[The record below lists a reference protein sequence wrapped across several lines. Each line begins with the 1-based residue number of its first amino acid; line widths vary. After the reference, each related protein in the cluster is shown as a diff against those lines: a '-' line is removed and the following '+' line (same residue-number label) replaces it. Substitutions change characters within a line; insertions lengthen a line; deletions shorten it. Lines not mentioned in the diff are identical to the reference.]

1 MMLYPLALA
10 AAVLTAQDTA
20 PATVEVDVIQTSPE
34 FAAAMDAGDARKA
47 LVLIEPAVKACVAA
61 NGGDGAAPE
70 QLRPCVMLISMW
82 SLVMGET
89 GRVQEAVTTARR
101 GVAIAATFEEASGM
115 SMVAQFM
122 LGAALERIGR
132 HGEAEPAFVAALA
145 AAEALFP
152 NDPLLA
158 NYLGRRA
165 NNLVMQGRHAEA
177 LPLARRAV
185 EMAGDTV
192 EGAVFRMM
200 EGTALSRLGRLT
212 EAEKTLRIAVAR
224 LDALMGSRAT
234 QSIRAREAL
243 AHCLEQQNRTTE
255 SLALW
260 RETVAMRRAEGDSPD
275 LADSLSG
282 LSVLLVR
289 TGEYR
294 EAEAA
299 AREALAIR
307 LRFFGEA
314 SNFTGLAYNNLGL
327 VLMESGQIEAAA
339 AMYGRSIEVIKA
351 SGVVNI
357 DEMIAILTNLA
368 SVLVRLGE
376 TGQAID
382 VQRQV
387 LGYAERAF
395 GPGHVR
401 AVMARNNLGA
411 ALGGAGH
418 HAEAIALLE
427 KNYAAARALGA
438 EGRQIAAQTAS
449 SLAAFLGREGNASKA
464 RLWFTRADADSRAA
478 FRPDHI
484 HRILLGWSYGN
495 FLIGE
500 GDALPLAR
508 TLLLEAGT
516 HTLARMA
523 SGQGFDA
530 QAQAEMGRL
539 TRVFR
544 DQVRAAWSL
553 AQPPT

>member
-1 MMLYPLALA
+1 MLYPLALA
-10 AAVLTAQDTA
+10 AAALTVQDA
-20 PATVEVDVIQTSPE
+20 EPAAVEVDVLQTSPE
-34 FAAAMDAGDARKA
+34 FDAAMDAGDSRKGLA
-47 LVLIEPAVKACVAA
+47 LIEPEVKACIAG
-61 NGGDGAAPE
+61 NGGDGASPE

-89 GRVQEAVTTARR
+89 GRVQEAVATAKR

-152 NDPLLA
+152 GDPLLA
-158 NYLGRRA
+158 NYIGRRA

-185 EMAGDTV
+185 ALAGDTV

-200 EGTALSRLGRLT
+200 EGTALTRLGQLA
-212 EAEKTLRIAVAR
+212 EAEATLRIAVAR

-243 AHCLEQQNRTTE
+243 AHCLEQQNRATE

-294 EAEAA
+294 EAEVA

-382 VQRQV
+382 VQRQI
-387 LGYAERAF
+387 LDYAERAF
-395 GPGHVR
+395 GPSHVR
-401 AVMARNNLGA
+401 AVMARNNSGA
-411 ALGGAGH
+411 ALGGAGRH
-418 HAEAIALLE
+418 VEAIALLE
-427 KNYAAARALGA
+427 ANYAAAKALGPQ
-438 EGRQIAAQTAS
+438 GMQIAALTAS
-449 SLAAFLGREGNASKA
+449 SLAAFAGREGDVERA
-464 RLWFTRADADSRAA
+464 RRWFVRADADMRAA
-478 FRPDHI
+478 YRPDHVQ
-484 HRILLGWSYGN
+484 RILLGWSYGN

-508 TLLLEAGT
+508 TLLLEAGNQ
-516 HTLARMA
+516 TLARMA

-530 QAQAEMGRL
+530 QAQAEMGRF

-553 AQPPT
+553 ARPAR

>member
-1 MMLYPLALA
+1 
-10 AAVLTAQDTA
+10 
-20 PATVEVDVIQTSPE
+20 
-34 FAAAMDAGDARKA
+34 
-47 LVLIEPAVKACVAA
+47 
-61 NGGDGAAPE
+61 
-70 QLRPCVMLISMW
+70 
-82 SLVMGET
+82 
-89 GRVQEAVTTARR
+89 
-101 GVAIAATFEEASGM
+101 
-115 SMVAQFM
+115 
-122 LGAALERIGR
+122 
-132 HGEAEPAFVAALA
+132 
-145 AAEALFP
+145 
-152 NDPLLA
+152 
-158 NYLGRRA
+158 
-165 NNLVMQGRHAEA
+165 
-177 LPLARRAV
+177 
-185 EMAGDTV
+185 
-192 EGAVFRMM
+192 
-200 EGTALSRLGRLT
+200 
-212 EAEKTLRIAVAR
+212 
-224 LDALMGSRAT
+224 
-234 QSIRAREAL
+234 L
-243 AHCLEQQNRTTE
+243 AHCLEQQNRATE

-382 VQRQV
+382 VQRQI
-387 LGYAERAF
+387 LDYAERAF
-395 GPGHVR
+395 GPSHVR
-401 AVMARNNLGA
+401 SVMARNNLGA
-411 ALGGAGH
+411 ALGGAGRH
-418 HAEAIALLE
+418 VEAITLLE
-427 KNYAAARALGA
+427 ANYAAAKALGPQ
-438 EGRQIAAQTAS
+438 GMQIAALTAS
-449 SLAAFLGREGNASKA
+449 SLAAFAGREGDVERA
-464 RLWFTRADADSRAA
+464 RRWFVRADADMRAA
-478 FRPDHI
+478 YRPDHVQ
-484 HRILLGWSYGN
+484 RILLGWSYGN

-508 TLLLEAGT
+508 TLLLEAGSQ
-516 HTLARMA
+516 TLARMA

-530 QAQAEMGRL
+530 QAQAEMGRF

-553 AQPPT
+553 AQHAR

>member
-1 MMLYPLALA
+1 MLYPLALA
-10 AAVLTAQDTA
+10 AAVLTAQDAA
-20 PATVEVDVIQTSPE
+20 PAVVEVDVIQTSPE
-34 FAAAMDAGDARKA
+34 FDAAMDAGDARKA
-47 LVLIEPAVKACVAA
+47 LALIEPAVNGCIGA
-61 NGGDGAAPE
+61 NGGESASPE
-70 QLRPCVMLISMW
+70 QLRPCVLLIATA

-89 GRVQEAVTTARR
+89 GRVQEAVATARR

-115 SMVAQFM
+115 SMIAQFM

-152 NDPLLA
+152 GDPLLA
-158 NYLGRRA
+158 NYIGRRA

-185 EMAGDTV
+185 ALAGDTV

-200 EGTALSRLGRLT
+200 EGTALTRLGQLA
-212 EAEKTLRIAVAR
+212 EAETTLRIAVAR
-224 LDALMGSRAT
+224 LDVLMGSRAT

-243 AHCLEQQNRTTE
+243 AHCLEQQNRATE

-260 RETVAMRRAEGDSPD
+260 RQTVAMRRAEGDSPD

-357 DEMIAILTNLA
+357 DEMIAIMTNLA

-376 TGQAID
+376 SGQAID
-382 VQRQV
+382 VQRQI
-387 LGYAERAF
+387 LDYAERAF

-401 AVMARNNLGA
+401 SVMARNNLGA
-411 ALGGAGH
+411 ALGGAGRRV
-418 HAEAIALLE
+418 EAIALLE
-427 KNYAAARALGA
+427 ANYAAAKALGPQ
-438 EGRQIAAQTAS
+438 GMQIAALTAS
-449 SLAAFLGREGNASKA
+449 SLAAFADRDGDVKRA
-464 RLWFTRADADSRAA
+464 RRWFVRADADMRAA
-478 FRPDHI
+478 YRPDHVQ
-484 HRILLGWSYGN
+484 RILLGWSYGN

-500 GDALPLAR
+500 DDALPLAR
-508 TLLLEAGT
+508 TLLLEAGSQ
-516 HTLARMA
+516 TLARMV

-530 QAQAEMGRL
+530 QAQAEIGRF

-553 AQPPT
+553 AQPAR

>member
-1 MMLYPLALA
+1 MMLYPLMLA
-10 AAVLTAQDTA
+10 TAALTAQDAA
-20 PATVEVDVIQTSPE
+20 PAVVEVDVIQTSPE
-34 FAAAMDAGDARKA
+34 FDAAMDAGDAREA
-47 LVLIEPAVKACVAA
+47 LALIEPAVKGCIAA
-61 NGGDGAAPE
+61 NGGESASPE
-70 QLRPCVMLISMW
+70 QLRPCVLLISTS

-101 GVAIAATFEEASGM
+101 GVAIAATFEDASGM

-152 NDPLLA
+152 GDPLLA

-200 EGTALSRLGRLT
+200 EGTALTRLGQLA
-212 EAEKTLRIAVAR
+212 EAEATLRIAVAR

-243 AHCLEQQNRTTE
+243 AHCLEQQNRATE

-260 RETVAMRRAEGDSPD
+260 RETVALRRAEGDSPD

-299 AREALAIR
+299 SREALAIR

-339 AMYGRSIEVIKA
+339 AMYGRSVEVIKA

-387 LGYAERAF
+387 LDYAERAF
-395 GPGHVR
+395 GPGHIR

-411 ALGGAGH
+411 ALGGAGR

-427 KNYAAARALGA
+427 TNYAAARALGVA
-438 EGRQIAAQTAS
+438 GRQIAAQTAS
-449 SLAAFLGREGNASKA
+449 SLAAFLGREGNVSKA
-464 RLWFTRADADSRAA
+464 RMWFVRADADSRAA

-508 TLLLEAGT
+508 TLLREAGT
-516 HTLARMA
+516 QTLVRMA
-523 SGQGFDA
+523 SGQGFDT

-553 AQPPT
+553 SQPAR

>member
-10 AAVLTAQDTA
+10 AAVLTAQDAA
-20 PATVEVDVIQTSPE
+20 PAVVEVDVIQTSPE
-34 FAAAMDAGDARKA
+34 FDAAMDAGDARKA
-47 LVLIEPAVKACVAA
+47 LTLIEPAVKACIAA

-89 GRVQEAVTTARR
+89 GRVQEAVATAKR

-115 SMVAQFM
+115 SMIAQFM
-122 LGAALERIGR
+122 QGAALERIGR

-152 NDPLLA
+152 GDPLIA
-158 NYLGRRA
+158 SYLGRRA
-165 NNLVMQGRHAEA
+165 NNLVMLGRHGEA
-177 LPLARRAV
+177 LPLARRAA
-185 EMAGDTV
+185 ELAGDTV

-200 EGTALSRLGRLT
+200 EGAALTRLGHLD
-212 EAEKTLRIAVAR
+212 EAEATLRIAITR

-260 RETVAMRRAEGDSPD
+260 RETVALRRAEGDSPD

-339 AMYGRSIEVIKA
+339 EMYGRSVEVIKA
-351 SGVVNI
+351 SGVANI
-357 DEMIAILTNLA
+357 DEMIAIMTNLA
-368 SVLVRLGE
+368 SVLARLGE
-376 TGQAID
+376 AEQAID

-387 LGYAERAF
+387 LDYAERAF

-411 ALGGAGH
+411 ALGGVGRL
-418 HAEAIALLE
+418 AEAIALLE
-427 KNYAAARALGA
+427 ANYAAAKALGPQ
-438 EGRQIAAQTAS
+438 GRQIAAQTAT
-449 SLAAFLGREGNASKA
+449 SLAAFLGREGNPVEA
-464 RLWFTRADADSRAA
+464 RLWFVRADAESRAA
-478 FRPDHI
+478 FRPDHVQ
-484 HRILLGWSYGN
+484 RILLGWSYGN
-495 FLIGE
+495 FLIEEAG
-500 GDALPLAR
+500 ALPLAR
-508 TLLLEAGT
+508 TLLREAGVQA
-516 HTLARMA
+516 LARVA

-530 QAQAEMGRL
+530 QAQAEMGRF

-553 AQPPT
+553 AKPAS

>member
-1 MMLYPLALA
+1 MLYPLALA
-10 AAVLTAQDTA
+10 AAALTVQDA
-20 PATVEVDVIQTSPE
+20 EPAAVEVDVLQTSPE
-34 FAAAMDAGDARKA
+34 FDAAMDAGDSRKGLA
-47 LVLIEPAVKACVAA
+47 LIEPEVKACIAG
-61 NGGDGAAPE
+61 NGGDGASPE
-70 QLRPCVMLISMW
+70 QLRPCVLLISMW
-82 SLVMGET
+82 SLVMGEA
-89 GRVQEAVTTARR
+89 GRVQEAVATAKR

-152 NDPLLA
+152 GDPLLA
-158 NYLGRRA
+158 NYIGRRA

-200 EGTALSRLGRLT
+200 EGTALTRLGQLA
-212 EAEKTLRIAVAR
+212 EAEATLRIAVAR

-243 AHCLEQQNRTTE
+243 AHCLEQQNRATE

-382 VQRQV
+382 VQRQI
-387 LGYAERAF
+387 LDYAERAF
-395 GPGHVR
+395 GPSHVR
-401 AVMARNNLGA
+401 SVMARNNLGA
-411 ALGGAGH
+411 ALGGAGRH
-418 HAEAIALLE
+418 VEAIALLE
-427 KNYAAARALGA
+427 ANYAAAKALGPQ
-438 EGRQIAAQTAS
+438 GMQIAALTAS
-449 SLAAFLGREGNASKA
+449 SLAAFAGREGDVERA
-464 RLWFTRADADSRAA
+464 RRWFVRADADMRAA
-478 FRPDHI
+478 YRPDHVQ
-484 HRILLGWSYGN
+484 RILLGWSYGN

-500 GDALPLAR
+500 ADALPLAR
-508 TLLLEAGT
+508 TLLLEAGSQ
-516 HTLARMA
+516 TLARMA

-553 AQPPT
+553 AQPAR

>member
-1 MMLYPLALA
+1 MLYPLALA
-10 AAVLTAQDTA
+10 AAALTVQDA
-20 PATVEVDVIQTSPE
+20 EPAAVEVDVLQTSPE
-34 FAAAMDAGDARKA
+34 FDAAMDAGDSRKGLA
-47 LVLIEPAVKACVAA
+47 LIEPEVKACIAG
-61 NGGDGAAPE
+61 NGGDGASPE
-70 QLRPCVMLISMW
+70 QLRPCVLLISMW
-82 SLVMGET
+82 SLVMGEA
-89 GRVQEAVTTARR
+89 GRVQEAVATAKR

-152 NDPLLA
+152 GDPLLA
-158 NYLGRRA
+158 NYIGRRA

-200 EGTALSRLGRLT
+200 EGTALTRLGQLA
-212 EAEKTLRIAVAR
+212 EAEATLRIAVAR

-243 AHCLEQQNRTTE
+243 AHCLEQQNRATE

-382 VQRQV
+382 VQRQI
-387 LGYAERAF
+387 LDYAERAF
-395 GPGHVR
+395 GPSHVR
-401 AVMARNNLGA
+401 SVMARNNLGA
-411 ALGGAGH
+411 ALGGAGRH
-418 HAEAIALLE
+418 VEAITLLE
-427 KNYAAARALGA
+427 ANYAAAKALGPQ
-438 EGRQIAAQTAS
+438 GTQIAALTAS
-449 SLAAFLGREGNASKA
+449 SLAAFAGREGDVERA
-464 RLWFTRADADSRAA
+464 RRWFVRADADMRAA
-478 FRPDHI
+478 YRPDHVQ
-484 HRILLGWSYGN
+484 RILLGWSYGN

-508 TLLLEAGT
+508 TLLLEAGSQ
-516 HTLARMA
+516 TLARMA

-530 QAQAEMGRL
+530 QAQAEMGRF

-553 AQPPT
+553 AQHAR

>member
-1 MMLYPLALA
+1 MLYPLALA
-10 AAVLTAQDTA
+10 AAALTVQDA
-20 PATVEVDVIQTSPE
+20 EPAAVEVDVLQTSPE
-34 FAAAMDAGDARKA
+34 FDAAMDAGDSRKGLA
-47 LVLIEPAVKACVAA
+47 LIEPDVKACIAR
-61 NGGDGAAPE
+61 NGGDGASPE

-82 SLVMGET
+82 SLVMGEA
-89 GRVQEAVTTARR
+89 GRVQEAVATAKR

-152 NDPLLA
+152 GDPLLA
-158 NYLGRRA
+158 NYIGRRA

-185 EMAGDTV
+185 ALAGDTV

-200 EGTALSRLGRLT
+200 EGTALTRLGQLA
-212 EAEKTLRIAVAR
+212 EAEATLRIALAR

-243 AHCLEQQNRTTE
+243 AHCLEQQNRATE

-289 TGEYR
+289 TGDYR
-294 EAEAA
+294 EAEVA

-382 VQRQV
+382 VQRQI
-387 LGYAERAF
+387 LDYAERAF
-395 GPGHVR
+395 GPSHVR

-411 ALGGAGH
+411 ALGGAGRH
-418 HAEAIALLE
+418 VEAIALLE
-427 KNYAAARALGA
+427 ANYAAAKALGPQ
-438 EGRQIAAQTAS
+438 GMQIAALTAS
-449 SLAAFLGREGNASKA
+449 SLAAFAGREGDVERA
-464 RLWFTRADADSRAA
+464 RRWFVRADADMRAA
-478 FRPDHI
+478 YRPDHVQ
-484 HRILLGWSYGN
+484 RILLGWSYGN

-508 TLLLEAGT
+508 TLLLEAGNQ
-516 HTLARMA
+516 TLARMA

-530 QAQAEMGRL
+530 QAQAEMGRF

-553 AQPPT
+553 ARPAR